1 MEVSSSSKDLEKKV
15 LTLVKEMDY
24 DQRVLFIL
32 KNLGPKRFTDLE
44 NYCDISRST
53 LSKYLK
59 LLLERYLIEK
69 KIFDDNKPRYFI
81 TERGTEKIHGASF
94 SLEESL
100 FYIDRLNENI
110 SRLTDLIAFYR
121 EIGVA
126 DSIISQIIQKIAK
139 IGVKFFNI
147 EQNRELYLAMFYI
160 FLNSVLTR
168 EYKFEINEFCKHYN
182 VKKLRI
188 EFYVDKIMSSKLGF
202 YMFTRGEDIFFFHE
216 EDIIGITTLGLIK
229 DRLIE
234 EIVQKN
240 VGNDKEVFDLDRVAE
255 EIVEKLLKM
264 DLIWD
269 RIIEPFEILIEKM
282 FVKMAIEMGI
292 LKPTLMDMALQSEKI
307 SKSKG
312 GISSLINIIEGSE
325 RYEDLNLVSIS
336 EYKKV
341 DLDEI
346 LERMRGFC
354 PKCGKTI
361 LKNDLSNI
369 CPRCENKFHDNDL
382 LTKIDEANEKSMV
395 YKKEILKME
404 ILIECPNCNYSVKP
418 YWDVCP
424 QCLTPIRKE

>member
-44 NYCDISRST
+44 TYCDISRST

-59 LLLERYLIEK
+59 LLLERYFIEK

-81 TERGTEKIHGASF
+81 TERGTEKIHGTSF
-94 SLEESL
+94 SLEQSL

-110 SRLTDLIAFYR
+110 SRLTDLIVFYR

-126 DSIISQIIQKIAK
+126 DSIISQIIQKITK

-202 YMFTRGEDIFFFHE
+202 NMFVRGEDIFFFHE
-216 EDIIGITTLGLIK
+216 EDIIGITTLRLIK

-234 EIVQKN
+234 EIIQKN
-240 VGNDKEVFDLDRVAE
+240 IANDKTVFDLDRIAE
-255 EIVEKLLKM
+255 EIVEKLVKM

-269 RIIEPFEILIEKM
+269 RIIEPFEILVEKM
-282 FVKMAIEMGI
+282 LIKTSIEMGI
-292 LKPTLMDMALQSEKI
+292 PKPTLMDIVLQSEKI
-307 SKSKG
+307 AKSKA
-312 GISSLINIIEGSE
+312 GINSLINIIEGSE

-346 LERMRGFC
+346 LEKMRGFC

-361 LKNDLSNI
+361 LKSDLSNI

-382 LTKIDEANEKSMV
+382 LTKIDEANEKSMQ

-424 QCLTPIRKE
+424 QCLTPIKKE